1 MDIEYV
7 CSCNPSLPI
16 LLNIRLRFRLRM
28 FASLPLQS
36 RVLFLIFCKPICPSI
51 FLLHSFT
58 LHAHIQL
65 SPPFPSVSNFL
76 SPWWLVTESSPLNP
90 LCAFQHFIIHLLPY
104 DVPQNTILSRP
115 FLANLFWIFLFH
127 SLFLRLFSFFLKYS
141 DSLLSPDHNHLQLVL
156 LHSSNLHHSLPSLH
170 HAPIPSYSTFF
181 CLFTAIS
188 APPPLPSST
197 YPPLLML
204 IICFSSSASDITLL
218 LIHQ

>member
-16 LLNIRLRFRLRM
+16 LLNISLRFRLRM

-51 FLLHSFT
+51 FLHHSFT

-115 FLANLFWIFLFH
+115 FLANLFWIFIFH
-127 SLFLRLFSFFLKYS
+127 SLFLRLFPSSSNTPILYFLLITITFSLYS
-141 DSLLSPDHNHLQLVL
+141 YILPIFIILSLLCTMLLSPPTPL
-156 LHSSNLHHSLPSLH
+156 SSASSLPSLLH
-170 HAPIPSYSTFF
+170 RL
-181 CLFTAIS
+181 C
-188 APPPLPSST
+188 PLP
-197 YPPLLML
+197 L
-204 IICFSSSASDITLL
+204 ILHFLCL
-218 LIHQ
+218 